1 MSYDHIVIGAGHN
14 GLTCAAYLAKSGA
27 KVLVLEARGTI
38 GGAAVTE
45 ALAPGFRS
53 STCAHLLYQLHPK
66 ILADLALAKHGLAFA
81 AKDIA
86 TVILGEDGTRLRMQ
100 GDAAAG
106 DISAKDTAAWP
117 LFFKRLKKIA
127 KHLQPMLLMAPPRL
141 AGRDFAQNM
150 DLLKLGLS
158 IRGLGRADMR
168 EFLRIAAMNVYD
180 LAADSFDSP
189 LIKARIAADAVLGTN
204 LGPRS
209 PGTVLSLLYRLT
221 GAIDGVQGA
230 LALPAGGM
238 GAVSAALAQAAT
250 SNGAEIR
257 LNTRVARIQVEHHKA
272 VGVTL
277 ETGETIAAAN
287 VISNAGAAA
296 TMAGLVGARHID
308 AGFQRD
314 VMKIR
319 AKGAAAKLNLALD
332 RAPVF
337 TGLSSADLAGRILI
351 GGTVE
356 GIEQAFDASKYGG
369 WSTAPMME
377 IVIPSMTDASLAPAG
392 QHVLSAIVQY
402 APYKVTGGWA
412 ANRDAFLADALAR
425 LEVLSPGLSA
435 SVIAHDLKTPADF
448 ETEYG
453 MPGGHWHHGEL
464 AIDQLLMLRPVAGA
478 ARYAMPVDGVFL
490 CGAGCHPGGGVMGA
504 AGYNAAR
511 AVLAKR
517 QAA

>member
-27 KVLVLEARGTI
+27 RVLVLEARGQA
-38 GGAAVTE
+38 GGASVTA

-53 STCAHLLYQLHPK
+53 SACAHLLYQLHPK
-66 ILADLALAKHGLAFA
+66 IVTDLALAQQGLAFA
-81 AKDIA
+81 AKDLPTI
-86 TVILGEDGTRLRMQ
+86 VLGDDGAALRIQ
-100 GDAAAG
+100 GDAASG
-106 DISAKDTAAWP
+106 EISARDAAAWP

-141 AGRDFAQNM
+141 AGRDFAQTV
-150 DLLKLGLS
+150 DLLKLGLA
-158 IRGLGRADMR
+158 IRSLGRADMR

-180 LAADSFDSP
+180 LAADNFESP
-189 LIKARIAADAVLGTN
+189 LLKARIAADAVLGTN

-221 GAIDGVQGA
+221 GAIDNVQGA
-230 LALPAGGM
+230 LALPKGGM
-238 GAVSAALAQAAT
+238 GAVTAALAKAAT
-250 SNGAEIR
+250 AKGAEIR
-257 LNTRVARIQVEHHKA
+257 LNARVARINVEDHKA

-277 ETGETIAAAN
+277 ESGETIAAAN
-287 VISNAGAAA
+287 IISNAGPAA
-296 TMAGLVGARHID
+296 TMAGLVGAKHID

-314 VMKIR
+314 VSKIR

-332 RAPVF
+332 RAPAF
-337 TGLSSADLAGRILI
+337 AGLTEADLAGRILI
-351 GGTVE
+351 GGSVE
-356 GIEQAFDASKYGG
+356 AIEEAFDASKYGG
-369 WSTAPMME
+369 WSKAPMME

-392 QHVLSAIVQY
+392 AHVLSAIVQY
-402 APYKVTGGWA
+402 APYRVTGGWA
-412 ANRDAFLADALAR
+412 ANREAFLADALAR
-425 LEVLSPGLSA
+425 LEALAPGIRA
-435 SVIAHDLKTPADF
+435 SVVAHDLKTPADL
-448 ETEYG
+448 EAEYG

-517 QAA
+517 RAA

>member
-27 KVLVLEARGTI
+27 KVLVLEARGQA

-45 ALAPGFRS
+45 ELAPGFRS
-53 STCAHLLYQLHPK
+53 SSCAHLLYQLHPK
-66 ILADLALAKHGLAFA
+66 ILADLALARQGLEFA
-81 AKDIA
+81 AKDIQ
-86 TVILGEDGTRLRMQ
+86 TVILGEDGAVVRMQ
-100 GDAAAG
+100 GDATRG
-106 DISAKDTAAWP
+106 EISAKDAAAWP
-117 LFFKRLKKIA
+117 LFSKRLKKIA
-127 KHLQPMLLMAPPRL
+127 KHLAPMLLMAPPPL
-141 AGRDFAQNM
+141 AGRDFAQNV
-150 DLLKLGLS
+150 DLLKLGLA
-158 IRGLGRADMR
+158 IRSLGRADMR

-180 LAADSFDSP
+180 LAADNFESP

-230 LALPAGGM
+230 LALPKGGM
-238 GAVSAALAQAAT
+238 GAVTVSLARAAT
-250 SNGAEIR
+250 ANGAEIR
-257 LNTRVARIQVEHHKA
+257 LNTRVVRILVENHKA
-272 VGVTL
+272 AGVTL
-277 ETGETIAAAN
+277 ENGETIAAAN

-296 TMAGLVGARHID
+296 TMAGLVGPRHID

-314 VMKIR
+314 VSKIR

-332 RAPVF
+332 CTPSF
-337 TGLSSADLAGRILI
+337 IGLTDADLAGRILI

-356 GIEQAFDASKYGG
+356 TIEEAFDASKYGG
-369 WSTAPMME
+369 WSKTQMME

-392 QHVLSAIVQY
+392 KHVLSAIVQY

-412 ANRDAFLADALAR
+412 ANRAAFLADALAR
-425 LEVLSPGLSA
+425 LEVFAPGIGA
-435 SVIAHDLKTPADF
+435 TVVAHDLKTPADL

-490 CGAGCHPGGGVMGA
+490 CGAACHPGGGVMGA

>member
-27 KVLVLEARGTI
+27 KVLVLEARAQA
-38 GGAAVTE
+38 GGAAATAE
-45 ALAPGFRS
+45 LAPGFRS
-53 STCAHLLYQLHPK
+53 SACAHLLYQLHPK
-66 ILADLALAKHGLAFA
+66 IIGDLALARHGLAFA
-81 AKDIA
+81 AKDIP
-86 TVILGEDGTRLRMQ
+86 TVTLGEDGSALRMR
-100 GDAAAG
+100 GDEARG
-106 DISAKDTAAWP
+106 DISAKDAAAWP

-141 AGRDFAQNM
+141 AGRDFAQTV
-150 DLLKLGLS
+150 DLLKLGYS
-158 IRGLGRADMR
+158 IRSLGRADMR

-180 LAADSFDSP
+180 LAADNFESP
-189 LIKARIAADAVLGTN
+189 SIKARIAADAVLGTN

-221 GAIDGVQGA
+221 GSIDGVQGA
-230 LALPAGGM
+230 LALPKGGM
-238 GAVSAALAQAAT
+238 GAVTAALAKAAVAH
-250 SNGAEIR
+250 GAEIR
-257 LNTRVARIQVEHHKA
+257 FEAKVARIIVENHKA
-272 VGVTL
+272 VAVVL
-277 ETGETIAAAN
+277 ENGETIAAAN
-287 VISNAGAAA
+287 VISNAGPAA
-296 TMAGLVGARHID
+296 TMAGLVGPRHID

-314 VMKIR
+314 MTKIR

-332 RAPVF
+332 RAPSF
-337 TGLSSADLAGRILI
+337 TGLEPADLAGRILI

-356 GIEQAFDASKYGG
+356 GIEEAFDASKYGG
-369 WSTAPMME
+369 WSKAPMME
-377 IVIPSMTDASLAPAG
+377 IVIPSMTDATLAPDG
-392 QHVLSAIVQY
+392 KHVLSAIVQY

-425 LEVLSPGLSA
+425 LEAFAPGITT
-435 SVIAHDLKTPADF
+435 SVVAHELKTPADL
-448 ETEYG
+448 ETQYG

-478 ARYAMPVDGVFL
+478 ARYAMPVEGVFL

>member
-27 KVLVLEARGTI
+27 KVLVLEARGQA
-38 GGAAVTE
+38 GGAAVTAE
-45 ALAPGFRS
+45 LAPGFRS
-53 STCAHLLYQLHPK
+53 SACAHLLYQLHPK
-66 ILADLALAKHGLAFA
+66 IMADLALAKHGLEFA
-81 AKDIA
+81 AKNIQ
-86 TVILGEDGTRLRMQ
+86 TVILGEDGAALRMQ
-100 GDAAAG
+100 GDAASG
-106 DISAKDTAAWP
+106 GVSAKDAAAWP
-117 LFFKRLKKIA
+117 LFFKRMKKIA

-141 AGRDFAQNM
+141 AGRDFAQTV
-150 DLLKLGLS
+150 DLLKLGIA
-158 IRGLGRADMR
+158 IRTLGRADMR

-180 LAADSFDSP
+180 LAADNFESP
-189 LIKARIAADAVLGTN
+189 LLKARLAADAVLGTN

-221 GAIDGVQGA
+221 GTIDGVQGA
-230 LALPAGGM
+230 LALPKGGM
-238 GAVSAALAQAAT
+238 GAVTAALAQAAA

-257 LNTRVARIQVEHHKA
+257 LNTRVARILVENHKA

-277 ETGETIAAAN
+277 ESGESIAAAN
-287 VISNAGAAA
+287 VISNAGPAA
-296 TMAGLVGARHID
+296 TMAGLVGPQHID

-314 VMKIR
+314 LTKIR
-319 AKGAAAKLNLALD
+319 AKGAAAKLNLALN

-337 TGLSSADLAGRILI
+337 TGLEQADLAGRILI

-356 GIEQAFDASKYGG
+356 AIEQAFDASKYGG
-369 WSTAPMME
+369 WSAAPMME
-377 IVIPSMTDASLAPAG
+377 IVIPSMTDAALAPAG
-392 QHVLSAIVQY
+392 GHVLSAIVQY

-412 ANRDAFLADALAR
+412 ENHAAFLAAMLAR
-425 LEVLSPGLSA
+425 LEAVAPGISA
-435 SVIAHDLKTPADF
+435 TVVAHDLKTPADL

-511 AVLAKR
+511 VVLAKR

>member
-27 KVLVLEARGTI
+27 KVLVLEARGQA
-38 GGAAVTE
+38 GGASVTAE
-45 ALAPGFRS
+45 LAPGFRS
-53 STCAHLLYQLHPK
+53 SSCAHLLYQLHPK
-66 ILADLALAKHGLAFA
+66 ILADLALAQHGLEFA

-86 TVILGEDGTRLRMQ
+86 TVVLGESGTALRVQ
-100 GDAAAG
+100 GDTASG
-106 DISAKDTAAWP
+106 EISAKDAAAWP

-141 AGRDFAQNM
+141 AGRDLAQNM
-150 DLLKLGLS
+150 DLLKLGLA
-158 IRGLGRADMR
+158 IRSLGRADMR

-180 LAADSFDSP
+180 LAADNFESP

-230 LALPAGGM
+230 LALPKGGM
-238 GAVSAALAQAAT
+238 GAVTAALASAAT
-250 SNGAEIR
+250 SKGAEIR
-257 LNTRVARIQVEHHKA
+257 LNTRVARIVVENHKA

-277 ETGETIAAAN
+277 ESGETITAAN
-287 VISNAGAAA
+287 VISNAGPAA
-296 TMAGLVGARHID
+296 TMAGLVGAKHID

-314 VMKIR
+314 MTKIR

-332 RAPVF
+332 KAPAF
-337 TGLSSADLAGRILI
+337 TGLTAADLAGRILI
-351 GGTVE
+351 GGSVE
-356 GIEQAFDASKYGG
+356 AIEEAFDASKYGG
-369 WSTAPMME
+369 WSQAPMME

-402 APYKVTGGWA
+402 APYRVTGGWA
-412 ANRDAFLADALAR
+412 ANREAFLADALAR
-425 LEVLSPGLSA
+425 LEAVAPGIGA
-435 SVIAHDLKTPADF
+435 SVVAHDLKTPADL
-448 ETEYG
+448 ETDYG

>member
-1 MSYDHIVIGAGHN
+1 VS
-14 GLTCAAYLAKSGA
+14 
-27 KVLVLEARGTI
+27 
-38 GGAAVTE
+38 
-45 ALAPGFRS
+45 
-53 STCAHLLYQLHPK
+53 
-66 ILADLALAKHGLAFA
+66 DLALTQHGLAFA

-86 TVILGEDGTRLRMQ
+86 TVVLGESGTALRVQ
-100 GDAAAG
+100 GDTASG
-106 DISAKDTAAWP
+106 EISAKDAAAWP

-141 AGRDFAQNM
+141 AGRDLAQNM
-150 DLLKLGLS
+150 DLLKLGLA
-158 IRGLGRADMR
+158 IRSLGRADMR

-180 LAADSFDSP
+180 LAADNFESP

-230 LALPAGGM
+230 LALPKGGM
-238 GAVSAALAQAAT
+238 GAVTAALASAAT
-250 SNGAEIR
+250 SKGAEIR
-257 LNTRVARIQVEHHKA
+257 LNTRVARIVVENHKA

-277 ETGETIAAAN
+277 ESGETITAAN
-287 VISNAGAAA
+287 VISNAGPAA
-296 TMAGLVGARHID
+296 TMAGLVGAKHID

-314 VMKIR
+314 MTKIR

-332 RAPVF
+332 KAPAF
-337 TGLSSADLAGRILI
+337 TGLTAADLAGRILI
-351 GGTVE
+351 GGSVE
-356 GIEQAFDASKYGG
+356 AIEEAFDASKYGG
-369 WSTAPMME
+369 WSQAPMME

-402 APYKVTGGWA
+402 APYRVTGGWA
-412 ANRDAFLADALAR
+412 ANREAFLADALAR
-425 LEVLSPGLSA
+425 LEAVAPGIGA
-435 SVIAHDLKTPADF
+435 SVVAHDLKTPADL
-448 ETEYG
+448 ETDYG

>member
-27 KVLVLEARGTI
+27 KVLVLEARGQA
-38 GGAAVTE
+38 GGASVTAE
-45 ALAPGFRS
+45 LAPGFRS
-53 STCAHLLYQLHPK
+53 SSCAHLLYQLHPK
-66 ILADLALAKHGLAFA
+66 IVSDLALTQHGLAFA

-86 TVILGEDGTRLRMQ
+86 TVVLGESGTALRVQ
-100 GDAAAG
+100 GDTASG
-106 DISAKDTAAWP
+106 EISAKDAAAWA

-141 AGRDFAQNM
+141 AGRDLAQNM
-150 DLLKLGLS
+150 DLLKLGLA
-158 IRGLGRADMR
+158 IRSLGRADMR

-180 LAADSFDSP
+180 LAADNFESP

-230 LALPAGGM
+230 LALPKGGM
-238 GAVSAALAQAAT
+238 GAVTAALASAAT
-250 SNGAEIR
+250 SKGAEIR
-257 LNTRVARIQVEHHKA
+257 LNTRVARIVVENHKA

-277 ETGETIAAAN
+277 ESGETITAAN
-287 VISNAGAAA
+287 VISNAGPAA
-296 TMAGLVGARHID
+296 TMAGLVGAKHID

-314 VMKIR
+314 MTKIR

-332 RAPVF
+332 KAPAF
-337 TGLSSADLAGRILI
+337 TGLTAADLAGRILI
-351 GGTVE
+351 GGSVE
-356 GIEQAFDASKYGG
+356 AIEEAFDASKYGG
-369 WSTAPMME
+369 WSQAPMME

-402 APYKVTGGWA
+402 APYRVTGGWA
-412 ANRDAFLADALAR
+412 ANREAFLADALAR
-425 LEVLSPGLSA
+425 LEAVAPGIGA
-435 SVIAHDLKTPADF
+435 SVVAHDLKTPADL
-448 ETEYG
+448 ETDYG